1 MYSKLARLFEVH
13 RLDLLWFPLN
23 LPLKHDT
30 LAWCLMDYGKYG
42 RSDMFVLLC
51 SWRNIPLN
59 VL

>member
-1 MYSKLARLFEVH
+1 MCSKLARLFEVH

-51 SWRNIPLN
+51 S
-59 VL
+59 